1 MLYKFFSKISAGANT
16 PSGAIKSDPTPNQ
29 RPSDFAA
36 WQLAEELHTSDITKF
51 EKWKIYLPSKDN
63 ISRADLAD
71 IQLISQFNKGI
82 HFLKQDRL

>member
-36 WQLAEELHTSDITKF
+36 
-51 EKWKIYLPSKDN
+51 
-63 ISRADLAD
+63 
-71 IQLISQFNKGI
+71 
-82 HFLKQDRL
+82 